1 MTDFQKRFQ
10 QALDNAGIN
19 CAELSRMT
27 GISQG
32 TLSNYKLGKYAPKQN
47 GIYIIA
53 TALHV
58 SPAWLMGYDEE
69 DPPKTSDALLALY
82 HTLSP
87 EKQAEAIRYLR
98 YLTQEDNQ

>member
-1 MTDFQKRFQ
+1 ME
-10 QALDNAGIN
+10 NAGISQT
-19 CAELSRMT
+19 ELSKVTNIR
-27 GISQG
+27 QG
-32 TLSNYKLGKYAPKQN
+32 TLSCYLTGRYEAKQDKV
-47 GIYIIA
+47 YLLA